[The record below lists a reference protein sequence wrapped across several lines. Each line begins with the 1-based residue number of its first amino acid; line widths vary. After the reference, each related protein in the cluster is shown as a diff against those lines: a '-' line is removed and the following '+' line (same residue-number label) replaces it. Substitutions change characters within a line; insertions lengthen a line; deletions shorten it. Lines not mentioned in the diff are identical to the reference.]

1 MDVNFFGGGGLDQF
15 YVVGEVPS
23 QVCSPK
29 GGAPEGVSEHQGV
42 LDCLQGA

>member
-1 MDVNFFGGGGLDQF
+1 LDQF

-29 GGAPEGVSEHQGV
+29 GGAPEGVSEH
-42 LDCLQGA
+42 